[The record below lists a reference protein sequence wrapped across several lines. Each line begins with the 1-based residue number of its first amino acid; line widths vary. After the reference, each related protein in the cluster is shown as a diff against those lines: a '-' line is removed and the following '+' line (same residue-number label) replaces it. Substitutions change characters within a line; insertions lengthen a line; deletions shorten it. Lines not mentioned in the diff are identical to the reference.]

1 MTEKVN
7 PGAQKPE
14 MSREQLVRANFEAY
28 GDLVWAQNEPK
39 FREEYHLD
47 PEAMRRYREAWN
59 AHSEKRDW
67 EWWQRRVAN
76 QPDTELKAEI
86 AECMAEIKAIE
97 RRLPA
102 RHQATT
108 DGQTFHDILNRAG
121 DGERITP
128 EPALTPTKEREM

>member
-39 FREEYHLD
+39 FREYHLD
-47 PEAMRRYREAWN
+47 PESMRRYREAWN
-59 AHSEKRDW
+59 AHTEKRDW

-102 RHQATT
+102 RDQA
-108 DGQTFHDILNRAG
+108 DPSRQTFRDILYQTSG
-121 DGERITP
+121 P
-128 EPALTPTKEREM
+128 PASDLTQTQTRSKDR